1 MINRTKTLLAFFVL
15 SAVTFSCS
23 SDDNNEEPVVE
34 VPEVEVPVKESYVL
48 AYQTTEYDTYIWQ
61 FESTNQLLNGE
72 INMVGKGIEQPAS
85 AGVPVANTFFA
96 LSGEDE
102 GSASYSLNAAGKLEK
117 GKSVFTGDTYAY
129 GTTDDNKLVLI
140 NSPWDAS
147 STKNELILYDPA
159 TTSIATRVL
168 DDFAIANGNFLWPT
182 SVNVSGNRVFVSTF
196 ERDAAWKLYN
206 GNAVVRVYEYPSLKY
221 IKTITDTRTSTI
233 GQYYT
238 NTGMVQTASGDIYTF
253 SSNSRTA
260 GYAATTAHSGILK
273 IKKGESEFDTTY
285 FLDIEASTIKGR
297 VLSAYPVGGEK
308 VLINYI
314 PADID
319 ADQGNWSFLN
329 YGTFKFKSAIV
340 DLSTKAI
347 TPVTG
352 LPDHAGDNYF
362 GFGSAFTENGKIYK
376 SFVTNDEGRVY
387 QIDVTT
393 GVAVKGAL
401 ITGGVNLPAI
411 TKITSKK

>member
-1 MINRTKTLLAFFVL
+1 MITRTKKLLALIIF

-23 SDDNNEEPVVE
+23 NDDSAPVENPADV
-34 VPEVEVPVKESYVL
+34 SYVL
-48 AYQTTEYDTYIWQ
+48 AFQTTDFDTYIWQ
-61 FESTNQLLNGE
+61 FESTDVLLTGE

-96 LSGEDE
+96 LTGENE
-102 GSASYSLNAAGKLEK
+102 GSVGYYLNSDGILA
-117 GKSVFTGDTYAY
+117 KSSNVFTGDTYAY
-129 GTTDDNKLVLI
+129 GTTDDDKLILI

-147 STKNELILYDPA
+147 STQNELIIYDPA
-159 TTSIATRVL
+159 SAKIINRVN
-168 DDFAIANGNFLWPT
+168 DDFAIANGHFLWPT
-182 SVNVSGNRVFVSTF
+182 SVNVSGNRLFVSTF

-206 GNAVVRVYEYPSLKY
+206 EYAVVKVYEYPSLKY
-221 IKTITDTRTSTI
+221 IKTITDTRTTAI

-238 NTGMVQTASGDIYTF
+238 NTGMVQTESGDIYTF

-260 GYAATTAHSGILK
+260 GYTATAGHSGILR
-273 IKKGESEFDTTY
+273 IKKGQSEFDSSY
-285 FLDIEASTIKGR
+285 FLDIEASSLKGK
-297 VLSAYPVGGEK
+297 VLSAYPVGDEK
-308 VLINYI
+308 VLINYM

-319 ADQGNWSFLN
+319 SEQGNWSFLN
-329 YGTFKFKSAIV
+329 YGTFKFKSAIIN
-340 DLSTKAI
+340 LSTKAI

-352 LPDHAGDNYF
+352 LPDHAGDNYY
-362 GFGSAFTENGKIYK
+362 GFGSAFTENGKTYK

-387 QIDVTT
+387 QIDVNT

-411 TKITSKK
+411 TKLTKK

>member
-1 MINRTKTLLAFFVL
+1 MITRTKKLLALIIF

-23 SDDNNEEPVVE
+23 NDDSAPVENPADV
-34 VPEVEVPVKESYVL
+34 SYVL
-48 AYQTTEYDTYIWQ
+48 AFQTTDFDTYIWQ
-61 FESTNQLLNGE
+61 FESTDVLLTGE

-96 LSGEDE
+96 LTGENE
-102 GSASYSLNAAGKLEK
+102 GSVGYYLNSDGILA
-117 GKSVFTGDTYAY
+117 KSSNVFTGDTYAY
-129 GTTDDNKLVLI
+129 GTTDDDKLILI

-147 STKNELILYDPA
+147 STQNELIIYDPA
-159 TTSIATRVL
+159 SAKIINRVN
-168 DDFAIANGNFLWPT
+168 DDFAIANGHFLWPT
-182 SVNVSGNRVFVSTF
+182 SVNVSGNRLFVSTF

-206 GNAVVRVYEYPSLKY
+206 EYAVVKVYEYPSLKY
-221 IKTITDTRTSTI
+221 IKTITDTRTTAI

-238 NTGMVQTASGDIYTF
+238 NTGMVQTESGDIYTF

-260 GYAATTAHSGILK
+260 GYTATAGHSGILR
-273 IKKGESEFDTTY
+273 IKKGQSEFDSSY
-285 FLDIEASTIKGR
+285 FLDIEASSLKGK
-297 VLSAYPVGGEK
+297 VLSAYPVGDEK

-319 ADQGNWSFLN
+319 SEQGNWSFLN
-329 YGTFKFKSAIV
+329 YGTFKFKSAIIN
-340 DLSTKAI
+340 LSTKAI

-352 LPDHAGDNYF
+352 LPDHAGDNYY
-362 GFGSAFTENGKIYK
+362 GFGSAFTENGKTYK

-387 QIDVTT
+387 QIDVNT

-411 TKITSKK
+411 TKLTKK

>member
-1 MINRTKTLLAFFVL
+1 MITRTKKLLALIIF

-23 SDDNNEEPVVE
+23 NDDSSPVENPADV
-34 VPEVEVPVKESYVL
+34 SYVL
-48 AYQTTEYDTYIWQ
+48 AFQTTDFDTYIWQ
-61 FESTNQLLNGE
+61 FESTDVLLTGE

-96 LSGEDE
+96 LTGENE
-102 GSASYSLNAAGKLEK
+102 GSVGYYLNSDGILA
-117 GKSVFTGDTYAY
+117 KSSNVFTGDTYAY
-129 GTTDDNKLVLI
+129 GTTDDDKLILI

-147 STKNELILYDPA
+147 STQNELIIYDPA
-159 TTSIATRVL
+159 SAKIINRVN
-168 DDFAIANGNFLWPT
+168 DDFAIANGHFLWPT
-182 SVNVSGNRVFVSTF
+182 SVNVSGNRLFVSTF

-206 GNAVVRVYEYPSLKY
+206 EYAVVKVYEYPSLKY
-221 IKTITDTRTSTI
+221 IKTITDTRTTAI

-238 NTGMVQTASGDIYTF
+238 NTGMVQTESGDIYTF

-260 GYAATTAHSGILK
+260 GYTATAGHSGILR
-273 IKKGESEFDTTY
+273 IKKGQSEFDSSY
-285 FLDIEASTIKGR
+285 FLDIEASSLKGK
-297 VLSAYPVGGEK
+297 VLSAYPVGDEK
-308 VLINYI
+308 VLINYM

-319 ADQGNWSFLN
+319 SEQGNWSFLN
-329 YGTFKFKSAIV
+329 YGTFKFKSAIIN
-340 DLSTKAI
+340 LSTKAI

-352 LPDHAGDNYF
+352 LPDHAGDNYY
-362 GFGSAFTENGKIYK
+362 GFGSAFTENGKTYK

-387 QIDVTT
+387 QIDVNT

-411 TKITSKK
+411 TKLTKK

>member
-1 MINRTKTLLAFFVL
+1 MITRTKTLLALFVL

-23 SDDNNEEPVVE
+23 SDDAAPVENPADV
-34 VPEVEVPVKESYVL
+34 SYVL
-48 AYQTTEYDTYIWQ
+48 AYQTTDFDTYIWQ
-61 FESTNQLLNGE
+61 FESTDELLSGE
-72 INMVGKGIEQPAS
+72 INMVGKGIEQAAS

-96 LSGEDE
+96 LTGENE
-102 GSASYSLNAAGKLEK
+102 GSVGYYLNSDGILA
-117 GKSVFTGDTYAY
+117 KSKNVFTGDTYAY
-129 GTTDDNKLVLI
+129 GTTDDDKLILI

-147 STKNELILYDPA
+147 STQNELILYDPA
-159 TTSIATRVL
+159 TASITNRVY
-168 DDFAIANGNFLWPT
+168 DDFAISNGHFLWPT

-206 GNAVVRVYEYPSLKY
+206 ENAVVKVYEYPSLKY
-221 IKTITDTRTSTI
+221 VKTITDTRTTAI

-238 NTGMVQTASGDIYTF
+238 NTGMVQTESGDIYTF

-260 GYAATTAHSGILK
+260 GYAATASHSGILR
-273 IKKGESEFDTTY
+273 IKKGQSEFDTTY
-285 FLDIEASTIKGR
+285 FFDIEASTLKGK

-308 VLINYI
+308 VLINYM

-329 YGTFKFKSAIV
+329 YGTFKFKSAIL
-340 DLSTKAI
+340 DLSSKAI

-352 LPDHAGDNYF
+352 LPDHAGDNYY
-362 GFGSAFTENGKIYK
+362 GFGSAFTENGKTYK

-387 QIDVTT
+387 QIDVNT
-393 GVAVKGAL
+393 GAAVKGAL

-411 TKITSKK
+411 TKLKKQ

>member
-1 MINRTKTLLAFFVL
+1 MITRTKTLLGLFILA
-15 SAVTFSCS
+15 AATFSCS
-23 SDDNNEEPVVE
+23 SDDNNSSVE
-34 VPEVEVPVKESYVL
+34 NPADVSYVL
-48 AYQTTEYDTYIWQ
+48 AYQTTDYDTYIWQ
-61 FESTNQLLNGE
+61 FESTDELMTGT

-96 LSGEDE
+96 LSGENE
-102 GSASYSLNAAGKLEK
+102 GSVGYYLNSDGILAT
-117 GKSVFTGDTYAY
+117 SNHVFTGDTYAY
-129 GTTDDNKLVLI
+129 GTTDDDKLILI

-147 STKNELILYDPA
+147 STQNELIIYDPA
-159 TTSIATRVL
+159 TSSITNRKF
-168 DDFAIANGNFLWPT
+168 DDFAISNGHFLWPT
-182 SVNVSGNRVFVSTF
+182 SVNVSGNRIFVSTF

-206 GNAVVRVYEYPSLKY
+206 ENAVIKVYEYPSLTY
-221 IKTITDTRTSTI
+221 VKTITDTRTTAI

-238 NTGMVQTASGDIYTF
+238 NTGMVQTESGDIYTF

-260 GYAATTAHSGILK
+260 GYTATAGHSGILR
-273 IKKGESEFDTTY
+273 IKKGQSEFDTTY
-285 FLDIEASTIKGR
+285 FFDIEASTLKGK
-297 VLSAYPVGGEK
+297 VLSAYPVGDEK
-308 VLINYI
+308 VLINYM

-319 ADQGNWSFLN
+319 AEQGNWSFLN
-329 YGTFKFKSAIV
+329 YGTFKFKSAIL

-347 TPVTG
+347 TLVTG
-352 LPDHAGDNYF
+352 LPDHSGDNYY

-387 QIDVTT
+387 QIDVNT

-411 TKITSKK
+411 TKLTKKK

>member
-1 MINRTKTLLAFFVL
+1 MITKTKTLLALFIL

-23 SDDNNEEPVVE
+23 SDDDAAPVENPADV
-34 VPEVEVPVKESYVL
+34 SYVL
-48 AYQTTEYDTYIWQ
+48 AYQTTDFDTYIWQ
-61 FESTNQLLNGE
+61 FESTDELLSGT
-72 INMVGKGIEQPAS
+72 INMIGKGIEQPAS

-96 LSGEDE
+96 LSGEEE
-102 GSASYSLNAAGKLEK
+102 GSVGYYLNSDGILV
-117 GKSVFTGDTYAY
+117 KSKNVFTGDTYAY

-147 STKNELILYDPA
+147 STQNELIIYDPA
-159 TTSIATRVL
+159 TSSITNRKF
-168 DDFAIANGNFLWPT
+168 DDFVLPNGHFLWPT
-182 SVNVSGNRVFVSTF
+182 SVNVSGNKLFVSTF
-196 ERDAAWKLYN
+196 ERDAAWKLYQE
-206 GNAVVRVYEYPSLKY
+206 NAVVKVYDYPSLTY
-221 IKTITDTRTSTI
+221 VKTITDTRTTAI

-238 NTGMVQTASGDIYTF
+238 NTGMVQTESGDIYTF

-260 GYAATTAHSGILK
+260 GYTATASHSGILR

-285 FLDIEASTIKGR
+285 FLDIEASALKGK

-308 VLINYI
+308 VLINYM

-319 ADQGNWSFLN
+319 AAQGNWSFLN

-340 DLSTKAI
+340 DLSSKAI

-362 GFGSAFTENGKIYK
+362 GFGSAFTENGKTYK

-387 QIDVTT
+387 QIDVNT

-411 TKITSKK
+411 TKLKKK

>member
-1 MINRTKTLLAFFVL
+1 MITRTKKLLALIIF

-23 SDDNNEEPVVE
+23 NDDSAPVENPADV
-34 VPEVEVPVKESYVL
+34 SYVL
-48 AYQTTEYDTYIWQ
+48 AFQTTDFDTYIWQ
-61 FESTNQLLNGE
+61 FESTDVLLTGE

-96 LSGEDE
+96 LTGENE
-102 GSASYSLNAAGKLEK
+102 GSVGYYLNSDGILA
-117 GKSVFTGDTYAY
+117 KSSNVFTGDTYAY
-129 GTTDDNKLVLI
+129 GTTDDDKLILI

-147 STKNELILYDPA
+147 STQNELIIYDPA
-159 TTSIATRVL
+159 SAKIINRVN
-168 DDFAIANGNFLWPT
+168 DDFAIANGHFLWPT
-182 SVNVSGNRVFVSTF
+182 SVNVSGNRLFVSTF

-206 GNAVVRVYEYPSLKY
+206 EYAVVKVYEYPSLKY
-221 IKTITDTRTSTI
+221 IKTITDTRTTAI

-238 NTGMVQTASGDIYTF
+238 NTGMVQTESGDIYTF

-260 GYAATTAHSGILK
+260 GYTATAGHSGILR
-273 IKKGESEFDTTY
+273 IKKGQSEFDSSY
-285 FLDIEASTIKGR
+285 FLDIEASTLKGK
-297 VLSAYPVGGEK
+297 VLSAYPVGDEK
-308 VLINYI
+308 VLINYM

-319 ADQGNWSFLN
+319 SEQGNWSFLN
-329 YGTFKFKSAIV
+329 YGTFKFKSAIIN
-340 DLSTKAI
+340 LSTKAI

-352 LPDHAGDNYF
+352 LPDHAGDNYY
-362 GFGSAFTENGKIYK
+362 GFGSAFTENGKTYK

-387 QIDVTT
+387 QIDVNT

-411 TKITSKK
+411 TKLTKK